1 MRWRQ
6 FLTPI
11 TSLNFEQFNSYMIGE
26 EVDNIT
32 IIDVRQPNEYQNGHI
47 PGAILMPLPQLV
59 EKINN
64 IDTHKPTVV
73 YCASGNRSRIAAQV
87 LASKGF
93 EEVINLAGGIRALN
107 SQTAIGGE
115 DMGLMLFNGQENVA
129 QCLSIAYAL
138 EGGLREFY
146 ETMTHQV
153 THLDAQ
159 NLFGKLAAIEIKHQA
174 QIYSEYIKL
183 TDIADDR
190 DAFEAN
196 IVTKYIEGGLTAK
209 EFAQLYQP
217 DWESVLDIASTAM
230 AIEAQALDLYL
241 RASRRSQNEK
251 VRGFLK
257 QIASEEMS
265 HMNQLGK
272 LIESL

>member
-6 FLTPI
+6 FLIPI
-11 TSLNFEQFNSYMIGE
+11 TSLNFEQFKSYMIGE
-26 EVDNIT
+26 EADSIT
-32 IIDVRQPNEYQNGHI
+32 IIDVRQPNEYQNSHI
-47 PGAILMPLPQLV
+47 PGAVLMPLPQLV
-59 EKINN
+59 EKMNE
-64 IDTHKPTVV
+64 IDKHKPTVV

-87 LASKGF
+87 LVSKGF
-93 EEVINLAGGIRALN
+93 EEVFNFTGGIRAWN

-115 DMGLMLFNGQENVA
+115 DMGLMLFNGQETVS
-129 QCLSIAYAL
+129 QCLSIAYVL

-146 ETMTHQV
+146 ETMASQV
-153 THLDAQ
+153 SHLDAQ
-159 NLFGKLAAIEIKHQA
+159 DLFNQLAAIETKHQER
-174 QIYSEYIKL
+174 IYSEYIKL
-183 TDIADDR
+183 TDAADDR

-196 IVTKYIEGGLTAK
+196 IKTKFVEGGLTAK

-241 RASRRSQNEK
+241 RASRRSQNQQ
-251 VRGFLK
+251 VRSFLK
-257 QIASEEMS
+257 QIASEETN